1 MLINPNTKISH
12 LLKENSKA
20 LDAIVSITPKFNKLK
35 NPLLRKLMAARTSI
49 AMASKIGGCEIEDF
63 YNVLIPLGFEVDDS
77 IAEEKEARPNVP
89 AYIMNIDQNKIS
101 VLDVRPTIEA
111 GKDPLKDIMKAVKG
125 VPAGGALK
133 LINSFEPTPLI
144 KLLEQQGYK
153 YFYDPIDDE
162 TTETWFY
169 KEDGGENGIELDTN
183 EMDIAKQGFEEML
196 SKFNGNIVEIDVRQL
211 QMPLPMQTILATL
224 EDLPDGK
231 ALYVNH
237 KRVPMFLLPELKDG
251 GFEYR
256 IKDIAEGD
264 VKLLIFK
271 KS

>member
-1 MLINPNTKISH
+1 MLINPNTKISK
-12 LLKENSKA
+12 LLKENAAA

-35 NPLLRKLMAARTSI
+35 NPILRKLMAARTSI
-49 AMASKIGGCEIEDF
+49 AMASKIGGCDIEDF
-63 YNVLIPLGFEVDDS
+63 YKVLEPLGFEVDHS
-77 IAEEKEARPNVP
+77 VEEEVEAKPNVP
-89 AYIMNIDQNKIS
+89 AYIMNIDHSKIHT
-101 VLDVRPTIEA
+101 LDVRPTIEA
-111 GKDPLKDIMKAVKG
+111 GKDPLKDIMKAVKD
-125 VPAGGALK
+125 VPEGGALK

-153 YFYDPIDDE
+153 YFYDPIDGD

-169 KEDGGENGIELDTN
+169 KEDGSQGEISLDAN
-183 EMDIAKQGFEEML
+183 AMDEAKQGFEEML
-196 SKFNGNIVEIDVRQL
+196 AKYGDNIIEIDVRNL

-224 EDLPDGK
+224 EDLPADK

-271 KS
+271 K

>member
-12 LLKENSKA
+12 LLKENPAA

-35 NPLLRKLMAARTSI
+35 NPILRKLMAARTSI
-49 AMASKIGGCEIEDF
+49 AMASKIGGCAIENF
-63 YNVLIPLGFEVDDS
+63 YEVLTPLGFEVDSS
-77 IAEEKEARPNVP
+77 IEEEKEARPNVP
-89 AYIMNIDQNKIS
+89 AFIMNINHEL
-101 VLDVRPTIEA
+101 VHTLDVRPTIEA

-125 VPAGGALK
+125 IPEGGALK

-153 YFYDPIDDE
+153 YFYDPIDGD

-169 KEDGGENGIELDTN
+169 KEDGGENGIQLDTN
-183 EMDIAKQGFEEML
+183 AIDAARQGFEEML
-196 SKFNGNIVEIDVRQL
+196 QQFSENIVEIDVRQL

-224 EDLPDGK
+224 EDLPEGK

-251 GFEYR
+251 GFDYR